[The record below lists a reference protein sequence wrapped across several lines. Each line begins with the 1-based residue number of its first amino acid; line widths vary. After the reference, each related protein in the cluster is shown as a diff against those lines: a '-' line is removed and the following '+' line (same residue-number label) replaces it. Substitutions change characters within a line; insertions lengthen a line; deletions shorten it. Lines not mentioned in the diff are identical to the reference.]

1 MSQFT
6 AGIIGIIAVIVL
18 LLSGIPIGFSM
29 ILVGFIGLLYLANF
43 SAALHIIGTIPYEII
58 GKYDYLVLPL
68 FLLMG
73 SICFSAGLGKS
84 LFKFAN
90 SLLGRLPGGL
100 AIATIGACALFAAV
114 SSSSIATAVTIGT
127 TSIPEMKK
135 YKYDSAISTGC
146 LAAGGTLGI
155 LIPPSGILIIYG
167 IITETSIVDLFIA
180 GIIPGIILT
189 LLFMALVYIQSR
201 INPTMAPPGPRTTL
215 IEKLKATTECIEV
228 ILLIILVVGGLY
240 IGWFTPTEAGGIAA
254 IGSIVVSLVR
264 RRLNWHRFKEAL
276 GDTIRTTGM
285 IFMIMIGA
293 FIMNTFIALSAIPQE
308 LADLVAGFDL
318 PSVMV
323 IILVV
328 FVYLILGCFIDTMS
342 MIVLTVPVFSPLVVL
357 GLGYDPVW
365 FGIIVVVVTEMAM
378 VTPPIGINVFIIAS
392 IDKDV
397 PMQVI
402 FRGIIPFVAGE
413 MALVFLLI
421 AFPQIVMYL

>member
-1 MSQFT
+1 M
-6 AGIIGIIAVIVL
+6 L